1 MRSVTST
8 GLIHV
13 EGNIRNGEKNP
24 PSQKT
29 KKQKENIN
37 IVINLLVA
45 YFFSMLIC
53 VEAFFYN

>member
-1 MRSVTST
+1 MWKETS
-8 GLIHV
+8 GMV
-13 EGNIRNGEKNP
+13 R
-24 PSQKT
+24 KT
-29 KKQKENIN
+29 LPRKKQKKQKENIN